1 MSLLVVPVRLESA
14 VSRDPV
20 ALLQLVPEGREDP
33 VEGMPH
39 YDQRGGVLPPQ
50 QGLQGGLSDDGGH
63 HPGLQVGLAEKKQ
76 RLSDVSSQFSV
87 VAKLVHSRT
96 AALLPL
102 CMP

>member
-39 YDQRGGVLPPQ
+39 YDQRGGVLLPQ
-50 QGLQGGLSDDGGH
+50 QGLQGGLSDDGG
-63 HPGLQVGLAEKKQ
+63 LQVGLADKKQ